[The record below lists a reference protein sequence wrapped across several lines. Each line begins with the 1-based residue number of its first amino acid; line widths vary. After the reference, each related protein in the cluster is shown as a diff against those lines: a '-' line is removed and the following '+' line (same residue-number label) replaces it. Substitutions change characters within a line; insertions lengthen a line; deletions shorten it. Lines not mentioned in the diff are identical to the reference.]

1 MIKQQQLFGKQQVNL
16 SQINKSK
23 ISDSLFTGNRQQV
36 SKPSIMDGSGE
47 NIYPLLDEDQETIE
61 KRIES
66 ELRNIY
72 KEPLHHS

>member
-72 KEPLHHS
+72 K